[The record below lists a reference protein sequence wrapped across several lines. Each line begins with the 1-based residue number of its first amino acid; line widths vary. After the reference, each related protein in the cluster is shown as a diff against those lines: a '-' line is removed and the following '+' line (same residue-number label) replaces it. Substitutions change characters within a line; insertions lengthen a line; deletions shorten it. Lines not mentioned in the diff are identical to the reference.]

1 MTFISNIITI
11 IRNGYATR
19 SEYII
24 YKVSHTSIPVKL
36 FEVLHI
42 MRKIGMI
49 RAFEYIESN
58 SITQIKSSCI
68 IYLKYDSAGVSVID
82 TVFLISKPSRR
93 VYLSAAALWQP
104 QSTVGFLVLSTTQG
118 ILTINEARRL
128 NVGCEVLFGI
138 T

>member
-1 MTFISNIITI
+1 MTFISNMITI

-24 YKVSHTSIPVKL
+24 YKVSHTNIPAKL
-36 FEVLHI
+36 FEVLTI
-42 MRKIGMI
+42 MRKIGII
-49 RAFEYIESN
+49 RSFVYTESN
-58 SITQIKSSCI
+58 SNNKIKSSCI
-68 IYLKYDSAGVSVID
+68 IYLKYDSNGVSVID

-93 VYLSAAALWQP
+93 IYLSAAALWQP

-118 ILTINEARRL
+118 ILTIGEARRL
-128 NVGCEVLFGI
+128 NVGGEVLFGI

>member
-1 MTFISNIITI
+1 MTFISNMITI
-11 IRNGYATR
+11 IRNGYSSR

-24 YKVSHTSIPVKL
+24 YKVSHTNTPAKL
-36 FEVLHI
+36 FQVLNI
-42 MRKIGMI
+42 MRKIGVI
-49 RAFEYIESN
+49 RAFSYMESN
-58 SITQIKSSCI
+58 DPKKKKSSCI
-68 IYLKYDSAGVSVID
+68 IYLKYDSVGVSVMD

-118 ILTINEARRL
+118 ILTIGEARQL
-128 NVGCEVLFGI
+128 NVGGEVLFGI